1 MNLLEVDK
9 ILPVDALG
17 DTLSVVFYILI
28 VIAKPKADIQTL
40 EGMVTASSGAN
51 KNTVTDAGKIRQMLK
66 LIK

>member
-1 MNLLEVDK
+1 MPWATRCLLC
-9 ILPVDALG
+9 
-17 DTLSVVFYILI
+17 YILI
-28 VIAKPKADIQTL
+28 IIAKPKADIQTL